1 MTANGGMLVR
11 QEINLNAE
19 RRRPEALTGGR
30 GRRKIFRERGWWQ
43 SGLDKLASYRPLNKL
58 EGWVSIGQTLD
69 AKLLSALTVAL
80 QSTAPNHPPFLED
93 STLARLFRNGTEM
106 GLLGLHSSAH
116 DIYATHGSLEGGRM
130 RAGVHIVRDNSNDPP
145 LSPQDFGLVRE
156 AKRAG
161 VLSEIPPMVRV
172 GPVLK
177 ETQKPA

>member
-1 MTANGGMLVR
+1 M
-11 QEINLNAE
+11 
-19 RRRPEALTGGR
+19 
-30 GRRKIFRERGWWQ
+30 
-43 SGLDKLASYRPLNKL
+43 
-58 EGWVSIGQTLD
+58 SIGQTLD
-69 AKLLSALTVAL
+69 AKLLSALTVALVAAL

-106 GLLGLHSSAH
+106 GLLGLHSSDH

-172 GPVLK
+172 GPVVK

>member
-1 MTANGGMLVR
+1 MNEYEKVTRRRTQAPRNSHATRHDRQDGGMLVR

-106 GLLGLHSSAH
+106 G
-116 DIYATHGSLEGGRM
+116 
-130 RAGVHIVRDNSNDPP
+130 
-145 LSPQDFGLVRE
+145 
-156 AKRAG
+156 
-161 VLSEIPPMVRV
+161 
-172 GPVLK
+172 
-177 ETQKPA
+177 

>member
-1 MTANGGMLVR
+1 MAATLD
-11 QEINLNAE
+11 EKLLFT
-19 RRRPEALTGGR
+19 LTG
-30 GRRKIFRERGWWQ
+30 
-43 SGLDKLASYRPLNKL
+43 
-58 EGWVSIGQTLD
+58 
-69 AKLLSALTVAL
+69 AL
-80 QSTAPNHPPFLED
+80 QCTAPNDPPFLED
-93 STLARLFRNGTEM
+93 SVPARLYRNGMEM
-106 GLLGLHSSAH
+106 GLLGLPSSAH

>member
-1 MTANGGMLVR
+1 MNMKRSPAGVLKPPATAMYSPATRHDRQDGGMLVR

-80 QSTAPNHPPFLED
+80 QSTAPNHPLFSRTRPWLD
-93 STLARLFRNGTEM
+93 SSGTVRKWDYWVSTPPPTTSTLHM
-106 GLLGLHSSAH
+106 GHSK
-116 DIYATHGSLEGGRM
+116 GG
-130 RAGVHIVRDNSNDPP
+130 
-145 LSPQDFGLVRE
+145 E
-156 AKRAG
+156 
-161 VLSEIPPMVRV
+161 
-172 GPVLK
+172 
-177 ETQKPA
+177 